1 MFDLR
6 KSVIL
11 AAAFSASALLAL
23 GPTPGAVAGDSFRI
37 ENRVFLGDQKEPT
50 SQSTTIFQ
58 DGAVYDYLE
67 KPAEVVIFEKPAE
80 RFVLLDTNRR
90 VRAELSAQ
98 IVLSFTEHLQRRAE
112 EQKDPLLK
120 FLANPVFEE
129 QNDKAGVLSFNS
141 VWVAYRLKTVPAPSL
156 AIAQR
161 YREFSDWYAR
171 LGPILDPASRPPF
184 ARMRVNA
191 VLEEKG
197 LIPTEVSLTVTPR
210 RGLWPK
216 RLNIRSEHELVVQL
230 SSADVK
236 RVSQTRQ
243 FMMLFNPVSIEHY
256 IRAVD

>member
-1 MFDLR
+1 MFDL
-6 KSVIL
+6 KKCMIL
-11 AAAFSASALLAL
+11 AVAFSTMLTLGPAL
-23 GPTPGAVAGDSFRI
+23 GVVADDSFRI
-37 ENRVFLGDQKEPT
+37 ENKVYLGDQKEPT

-58 DGAVYDYLE
+58 DSAVYDYLE

-80 RFVLLDTNRR
+80 RFVLLDTVRR
-90 VRAELSAQ
+90 VRAELPAQ
-98 IVLSFTEHLQRRAE
+98 KVLSFTEHLQRRAE
-112 EQKDPLLK
+112 EQQDPLLK

-129 QNDKAGVLSFNS
+129 HRDTAAGVLSFNS
-141 VWVAYRLKTVPAPSL
+141 TWVAYRLKTMPAPNS

-197 LIPTEVSLTVTPR
+197 LIPTEVCLTLTPK
-210 RGLWPK
+210 RGFWAK
-216 RLNIRSEHELVVQL
+216 RLNIRSEHELAVQL
-230 SSADVK
+230 SAGDVK

-243 FMMLFNPVSIEHY
+243 FMMLFNPVSIDRY
-256 IRAVD
+256 IRVVD